1 MKLLYQ
7 EGLKLISQLTKQ
19 PILNLFPN
27 DNSENIIDT
36 FVKNLSTN
44 SIVCIGYELII
55 ARLFDYIGF
64 SKMKQK

>member
-7 EGLKLISQLTKQ
+7 EGLKLISQLTRQ

-64 SKMKQK
+64 SKMK

>member
-55 ARLFDYIGF
+55 ARLFDWI
-64 SKMKQK
+64 Q

>member
-19 PILNLFPN
+19 PILNLFPK

-64 SKMKQK
+64 SKMK